1 MGNDIGQ
8 LCFICPG
15 GNVDA
20 RFEETKNKRCLYIV
34 TNPNVVPHRKGCTD
48 FLLQAEIADGSIN
61 EHGYDAY
68 CPYDCQHRN
77 QKLKW
82 ICACNWLWSK
92 GVRNYG
98 EIHDGYAIVKS
109 SYNEAVDNSRQK
121 NGVVISTM
129 TSMAKEAY
137 QYIEY
142 DNNLKVKNVIDIKAM
157 IPEELMKEI
166 QECQSQAVAAPSG
179 NELAW
184 STESGIYVLNLETQ
198 ELMHHEPEVD
208 GYSQYEI
215 AFIDENKL
223 GFYKSKGD
231 EIIDTKYGYWSLIS
245 DKMFYDEQ
253 RCYSPN
259 QIRVSGNYL
268 ILNDGENPL
277 TDTSSGKV
285 VIYNCEENQSVV
297 FKVDNTES
305 TFSYIT
311 KDGAHLI
318 AYTCINDNLTKHRV
332 RVYQLSDKKCIS
344 ENTFETEV
352 GVQFYDFRNNENGY
366 WLIGNEDTKRVVYNV
381 FTTQ

>member
-1 MGNDIGQ
+1 
-8 LCFICPG
+8 
-15 GNVDA
+15 
-20 RFEETKNKRCLYIV
+20 
-34 TNPNVVPHRKGCTD
+34 
-48 FLLQAEIADGSIN
+48 
-61 EHGYDAY
+61 
-68 CPYDCQHRN
+68 
-77 QKLKW
+77 
-82 ICACNWLWSK
+82 
-92 GVRNYG
+92 
-98 EIHDGYAIVKS
+98 
-109 SYNEAVDNSRQK
+109 
-121 NGVVISTM
+121 M

-142 DNNLKVKNVIDIKAM
+142 DNNLKEKNVIDIKAM
-157 IPEELMKEI
+157 IPEKLMKEI

-179 NELAW
+179 KALAW

-198 ELMHHEPEVD
+198 ELMQHEPEAD

-231 EIIDTKYGYWSLIS
+231 ETIDTKYGYWSLIS
-245 DKMFYDEQ
+245 DKLFSDEQ

-285 VIYNCEENQSVV
+285 VIYNCEENKSVV

-311 KDGAHLI
+311 KDGAYLI

-366 WLIGNEDTKRVVYNV
+366 WLIGNEDTKRVVYNA

>member
-1 MGNDIGQ
+1 MRKSIIISLLICCMITISACENNKGNMKNSEDIKHLQSEIDVKEINTFKDFEYDKIDNRLVLLDVSSNDI
-8 LCFICPG
+8 L
-15 GNVDA
+15 
-20 RFEETKNKRCLYIV
+20 
-34 TNPNVVPHRKGCTD
+34 
-48 FLLQAEIADGSIN
+48 AEMAVKDTESID
-61 EHGYDAY
+61 Y
-68 CPYDCQHRN
+68 
-77 QKLKW
+77 
-82 ICACNWLWSK
+82 
-92 GVRNYG
+92 YG

-198 ELMHHEPEVD
+198 ELMHHEPEAD

-245 DKMFYDEQ
+245 NKLFYDEQ

-311 KDGAHLI
+311 KDGAYLI